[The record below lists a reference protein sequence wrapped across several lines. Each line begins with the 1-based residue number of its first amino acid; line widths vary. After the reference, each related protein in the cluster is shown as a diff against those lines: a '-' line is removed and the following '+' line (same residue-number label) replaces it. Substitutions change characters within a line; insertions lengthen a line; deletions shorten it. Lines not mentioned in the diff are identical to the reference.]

1 MAQADDSPYSLR
13 SEVERA
19 RRKTLLDEPHMG
31 SLTAFVQTIR
41 DETGEDVPF
50 FDPLDGGVSATC
62 LFLLEAPGSRAV
74 SSGFVSRNNPDVSA
88 RNFFELNREAGIP
101 RTKTVIWNIVPWYIG
116 SGEKIR
122 PANNDDIEEGLRYL
136 DRLIPLLPNLR
147 IVVTMGQKANRAEKY
162 LTRVRPLMQT
172 VQSPHPSPL
181 YINRQPGNRDKILTA
196 LKNVAL
202 QLAVF

>member
-50 FDPLDGGVSATC
+50 F
-62 LFLLEAPGSRAV
+62 
-74 SSGFVSRNNPDVSA
+74 
-88 RNFFELNREAGIP
+88 ELHREAGIP

-181 YINRQPGNRDKILTA
+181 YINRQPGNRDKIL
-196 LKNVAL
+196 
-202 QLAVF
+202 